1 MVNKERRN
9 NVVGGIILGIIT
21 LGLLTLYITD
31 FINDKK
37 LNLNSIL
44 GIVLLLI
51 AWLQFSTWGS
61 DKKVQKDEMGKK
73 IAAISA
79 KTSYHILTIA
89 LFVLWVLDRIIFV
102 RRNDFGNI
110 SLFAAICLSLII
122 FPIVQFFSARRYR

>member
-37 LNLNSIL
+37 LNLNNIL

-61 DKKVQKDEMGKK
+61 DKKYKKMKWERKLLLSVQRQ
-73 IAAISA
+73 AI
-79 KTSYHILTIA
+79 
-89 LFVLWVLDRIIFV
+89 
-102 RRNDFGNI
+102 I
-110 SLFAAICLSLII
+110 S
-122 FPIVQFFSARRYR
+122 

>member
-1 MVNKERRN
+1 MVNKGRRN

-73 IAAISA
+73 VAAISA

-89 LFVLWVLDRIIFV
+89 LFILWVLDRIIFV

-110 SLFAAICLSLII
+110 SL
-122 FPIVQFFSARRYR
+122 